1 VTTLSSVAI
10 RAWRELGFSTTVAA
24 TGGSTTTVVDA
35 NTKYTT
41 TDALKGGTAIVVRD
55 AGGASAAPEGEY
67 GRISAFNSGTFTF
80 TIDAVSSAIASGDTI
95 DLANPKIPLVQMIQ
109 AVNNGITDLGFIA
122 GLNTSITTASDTT
135 EYTLPVALKSD
146 DVLDILYQGRTGN
159 TVDNEWVSIKSQVR
173 VEPSTAGST
182 ALIYLPFLPSGRTVR
197 IIYNGYHPLL
207 TAFSSTISEQIT
219 ETLATAAAIDKALTW
234 LVSKRGNSALGTF
247 LIQRWN
253 DAKQTLEKWRLEK
266 PLFKPYRKPR
276 YFVSGNVS
284 LDQSEVK
291 PAWQLNP

>member
-1 VTTLSSVAI
+1 MTTLSNIAV
-10 RAWRELGFSTTVAA
+10 RAWRELGFGVDITA

-41 TDALKGGTAIVVRD
+41 TNSLQGGTAVVVRD

-67 GRISAFNSGTFTF
+67 GRISAFSGTTF
-80 TIDAVSSAIASGDTI
+80 TIDTVSAAIASGDSI
-95 DLANPKIPLVQMIQ
+95 LLANPKIPLTQMIQ
-109 AVNNGITDLGFIA
+109 AINNGITDLGFIA
-122 GLNTSITTASDTT
+122 GINTSITTTADTT

-146 DVLDILYQGRTGN
+146 DLIDVMYQGRTGN
-159 TVDNEWVSIKSQVR
+159 SADNEWISIKSQSH
-173 VEPSTAGST
+173 VEPSAAGST
-182 ALIYLPFLPSGRTVR
+182 AIIYLPFLPTSRTVR

-207 TAFSSTISEQIT
+207 TAYNSTINEQVS

-253 DAKQTLEKWRLEK
+253 DAKQTLEKWRLERPLYK
-266 PLFKPYRKPR
+266 PHMKPK
-276 YFVSGNVS
+276 YFVSNNT
-284 LDQSEVK
+284 
-291 PAWQLNP
+291 NPDNGQVQPIFNP